1 MYILVLAFPDWSAT
15 LFAIS
20 PIVILSTLIL
30 LTKLI
35 PSIRHADGNGIDSGG
50 ATLVS
55 MRRARVDLFII
66 LIVPSQVDSA

>member
-1 MYILVLAFPDWSAT
+1 MYILLLAFPDWSAT

-35 PSIRHADGNGIDSGG
+35 PSIMHAESNGIDSGG
-50 ATLVS
+50 ATLLS
-55 MRRARVDLFII
+55 MCSARVDVFVI